1 MPGDN
6 AMFRIEFH
14 PLPQAEARCSLQNV
28 RQPAAKIPSSFE
40 SHVGIPRSLGRVLTL
55 LLVGWWLTSG
65 GAHEVRAEDWM
76 FRRSYFTHTPPEGV
90 QPEPWLPRSRSAYR
104 TAYYG
109 EIPSLSFRSE
119 FRINNRV
126 LRNGPRTD
134 HSIQSEGFIQIQP

>member
-6 AMFRIEFH
+6 AMFRTEPH
-14 PLPQAEARCSLQNV
+14 PLPQSEVRRSLQIV
-28 RQPAAKIPSSFE
+28 RQSTETISDGLAG
-40 SHVGIPRSLGRVLTL
+40 HVGIPRSLGRVLATL
-55 LLVGWWLTSG
+55 LVAWSLAAGI
-65 GAHEVRAEDWM
+65 HEVRAEDWM